1 MRYLL
6 AITVSALA
14 FCILSIPAQARCGRG
29 SYKAFLHGFESARDV
44 MRAKPQ
50 TAYNAFVGLRA
61 KALACGRGDDVRY
74 KLLLFETGLSAYIG
88 AADAGRGN
96 LVRGRSTAQAAMS
109 QALAIER
116 AHRSNVADLRL
127 AEELVAQIKTPLQII
142 DDLQGSPSPQPKPS
156 L

>member
-1 MRYLL
+1 
-6 AITVSALA
+6 
-14 FCILSIPAQARCGRG
+14 
-29 SYKAFLHGFESARDV
+29 
-44 MRAKPQ
+44 
-50 TAYNAFVGLRA
+50 
-61 KALACGRGDDVRY
+61 
-74 KLLLFETGLSAYIG
+74 
-88 AADAGRGN
+88 
-96 LVRGRSTAQAAMS
+96 MS